1 MINILTYA
9 QDDSLEKSISALET
23 LQRELRRDTGATP
36 IGYEDLTDAINL
48 LNLFYLKLD
57 KI

>member
-1 MINILTYA
+1 MINILTYE
-9 QDDSLEKSISALET
+9 QDGNLENSISLLET
-23 LQRELRRDTGATP
+23 LQRKLRRDTGATP
-36 IGYEDLTDAINL
+36 IGYEDLTDAIDL